1 MDTVEKRLG
10 LVLRAPVDSLVA
22 DDRVRMPDSVARWN
36 LPEHDRAALRAWGM
50 PSDMPMAADP
60 QFGVEPELTPTIAS
74 DLERRLLTADRRL
87 YRLGRW
93 GRHPLT
99 LIGALA
105 GDGTVFGL
113 RETPLSTTDLPPVMP
128 DRYPDLN
135 PTVAYLNSSVARF
148 LEVAW
153 RWRAASRILRE
164 LTETEPP
171 FPGTRIALTERGEDA
186 DAIHAAYLEECEQVW
201 ERTDVD
207 IAAVLAAM
215 AEIDNLTGPDG
226 RESLWVELIN
236 SFPS

>member
-1 MDTVEKRLG
+1 M
-10 LVLRAPVDSLVA
+10 
-22 DDRVRMPDSVARWN
+22 WN
-36 LPEHDRAALRAWGM
+36 LPERDRAALRAWGM

-60 QFGVEPELTPTIAS
+60 QLGVEPELTPTIAS
-74 DLERRLLTADRRL
+74 DQERRLLTADRRL

-93 GRHPLT
+93 GRHPLAPM
-99 LIGALA
+99 IGALA

-113 RETPLSTTDLPPVMP
+113 KEAPLTTADLPPVMQ
-128 DRYPDLN
+128 DRYPDLYN
-135 PTVAYLNSSVARF
+135 PAVTYLNSSVAQF

-164 LTETEPP
+164 VTETEPP
-171 FPGTRIALTERGEDA
+171 FPGTRVALTERGEDA
-186 DAIHAAYLEECEQVW
+186 DAIHAAYLEQCEQVW